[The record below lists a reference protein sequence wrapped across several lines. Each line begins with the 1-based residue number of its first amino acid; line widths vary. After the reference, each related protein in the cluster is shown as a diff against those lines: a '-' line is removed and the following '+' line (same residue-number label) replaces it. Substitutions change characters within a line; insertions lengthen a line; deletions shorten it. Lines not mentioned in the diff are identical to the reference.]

1 MAYDLEEQEQ
11 LDTLKAWWK
20 KYGNLVTWTLIVALG
35 GYAAWTQWNNYQ
47 VSQSTQASQLYDEL
61 QAAVISKDS
70 AKVQRAVSDITGK
83 YPNSAYAAMAAMV
96 AAKNAFETN
105 DLKAA
110 KAQLNWVLEHGKL
123 DEFKGL
129 AKIRLAGIALDE
141 NAFEDG
147 LKLLAGEFPSELLGE
162 VADRKGDI
170 FFAQKKISDA
180 RQSYQLALD
189 TLKSKDPLRQLVQIK
204 LDALGGSVESSVAR
218 NDATK

>member
-20 KYGNLVTWTLIVALG
+20 RYGNLVTWTLIVALG
-35 GYAAWTQWNNYQ
+35 AYAAWTQWNNYK

-61 QAAVISKDS
+61 QAAFLSKDS
-70 AKVQRAVSDITGK
+70 AKVQRAVSDITNK
-83 YPNSAYAAMAAMV
+83 YPSSAYAAMAAMS
-96 AAKNAFETN
+96 AAKNAFDAN

-110 KAQLNWVLEHGKL
+110 KTQLNWVLEHGKL
-123 DEFKGL
+123 EEFKGL

-141 NAFEDG
+141 NAYEDG
-147 LKLLAGEFPSELLGE
+147 LKFLAGEFPSELMGE

-170 FFAQKKISDA
+170 FFAQKKLSEA

-189 TLKSKDPLRQLVQIK
+189 ILKSKDPLRQLVQIK
-204 LDALGGSVESSVAR
+204 LDALGGSTESSVAR
-218 NDATK
+218 NDTAK